1 MLLRVAL
8 ICNLTSATEKFVYI
22 DYDNDKGNDSDK
34 DDDNRTQLDISCSH
48 LYGWWQF

>member
-22 DYDNDKGNDSDK
+22 DYDNDK
-34 DDDNRTQLDISCSH
+34 DDDNRIQLDISCSH
-48 LYGWWQF
+48 LYDWWQDLK